1 MKKFLIL
8 FFFTAFSTLF
18 TACGSANKE
27 FEDDITQFI
36 ESYNKFRDSDSELS
50 KDISLK
56 NASGKLRNLSNYYEK
71 ADEATRDNLNEILK
85 DNISPEM
92 FYTVYTYTLDY
103 PDTYAISPA
112 LVNYYSADMKEVE
125 KTISIENSK
134 ADPAIGMTAD
144 EVRASTWGEPTDISK
159 TTTENNVHEMW
170 SYDSR
175 RYIFFDNSVVTSIH
189 E

>member
-1 MKKFLIL
+1 MKKFLAL

-18 TACGSANKE
+18 IGCGSSNKE
-27 FEDDITQFI
+27 FEDDTTQFI
-36 ESYNKFRDSDSELS
+36 ENYNKFRGSDSELS

-71 ADEATRDNLNEILK
+71 ADETTRDNLNEILK

-103 PDTYAISPA
+103 PDTYTISPA

-125 KTISIENSK
+125 KDISAENSK
-134 ADPAIGMTAD
+134 SDPAIGMTAD
-144 EVRASTWGEPTDISK
+144 EVKSSTWGEPINISK
-159 TTTENNVHEMW
+159 TTTENNVSEMW
-170 SYDSR
+170 SYDSKK
-175 RYIFFDNSVVTSIH
+175 YIFFDNGIVSSIH

>member
-1 MKKFLIL
+1 MKKFLAL

-18 TACGSANKE
+18 IGCGSSNKE
-27 FEDDITQFI
+27 FEDDTTQFI
-36 ESYNKFRDSDSELS
+36 ENYNKFRGSDSELS

-71 ADEATRDNLNEILK
+71 ADETTRDKLNEILK

-103 PDTYAISPA
+103 PDTYTISPA

-125 KTISIENSK
+125 KDISAENSK
-134 ADPAIGMTAD
+134 SDPAIGMTAD
-144 EVRASTWGEPTDISK
+144 EVKSSTWGEPTNISK
-159 TTTENNVHEMW
+159 TTTENNVSEMW
-170 SYDSR
+170 SYDSKK
-175 RYIFFDNSVVTSIH
+175 YIFFDNGIVSSIH